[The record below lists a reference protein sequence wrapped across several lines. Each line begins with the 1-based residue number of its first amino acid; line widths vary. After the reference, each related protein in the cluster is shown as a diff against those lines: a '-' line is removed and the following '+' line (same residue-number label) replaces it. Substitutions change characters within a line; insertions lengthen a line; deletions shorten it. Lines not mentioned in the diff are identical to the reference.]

1 MPLEF
6 IPLTKFQRQLLDEH
20 FNERGHSEGY
30 QRTYQRLKLII
41 KDKTHY
47 AMNKDGDIARVDGEI
62 LEEVGQ
68 LPKITNH
75 SYQYKGDTYTYPTRE
90 VVRKGV
96 KKVERRKLLPTL
108 AAIADYLRKSPQHQ
122 IDRQTRSKPAGGLR
136 TPKKTSLKPIIP
148 KARPLDMLFLDSFRM
163 PVTVHRGKQVS

>member
-62 LEEVGQ
+62 LEEVG
-68 LPKITNH
+68 
-75 SYQYKGDTYTYPTRE
+75 
-90 VVRKGV
+90 
-96 KKVERRKLLPTL
+96 
-108 AAIADYLRKSPQHQ
+108 
-122 IDRQTRSKPAGGLR
+122 
-136 TPKKTSLKPIIP
+136 
-148 KARPLDMLFLDSFRM
+148 
-163 PVTVHRGKQVS
+163 HRGDFFHRCRQSLQIFKLIL